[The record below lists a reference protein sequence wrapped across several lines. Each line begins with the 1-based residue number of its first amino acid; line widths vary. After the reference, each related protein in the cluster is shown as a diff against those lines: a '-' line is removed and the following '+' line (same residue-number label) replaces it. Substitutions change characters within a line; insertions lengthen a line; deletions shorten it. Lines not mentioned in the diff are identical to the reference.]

1 MAWNSFLKNILGG
14 GDDSNDTAT
23 LPDDGSPRNLNLS
36 GGQFKQQLQDAPKA
50 VLLDV
55 RTSAEFGSGTIP
67 GARNI
72 DFFSPIFQQ
81 KIGQLDKDA
90 TYFVFCRSGNRS
102 GQACKMMHQIGFD
115 VRNLSGGIGAFPG

>member
-14 GDDSNDTAT
+14 DDSDDVAT

-36 GGQFKQQLQDAPKA
+36 GRDFKQQLNDTPRAA
-50 VLLDV
+50 LLDV
-55 RTSAEFGSGTIP
+55 RTPAEFGSGSIP

-72 DFFSPIFQQ
+72 DFFAADFGQ
-81 KIGQLDKDA
+81 KISKLDKDT

-102 GQACKMMHQIGFD
+102 AQACKMMHKLGFD
-115 VRNLSGGIGAFPG
+115 VRNLSGGVGSFPG

>member
-1 MAWNSFLKNILGG
+1 MAWNSFLKNILG

-55 RTSAEFGSGTIP
+55 RTAAEFSGGTIP

>member
-14 GDDSNDTAT
+14 DDSTAT

-36 GGQFKQQLQDAPKA
+36 GGQFKQQLLDAA
-50 VLLDV
+50 SAAALLDV
-55 RTSAEFGSGTIP
+55 RTAAEFSGGTIP

-72 DFFSPIFQQ
+72 DFFAADFGQ
-81 KIGQLDKDA
+81 KISQLDKGK

-102 GQACKMMHQIGFD
+102 AQACKMMHKLGFD
-115 VRNLSGGIGAFPG
+115 VRNLSGGIGTFPG